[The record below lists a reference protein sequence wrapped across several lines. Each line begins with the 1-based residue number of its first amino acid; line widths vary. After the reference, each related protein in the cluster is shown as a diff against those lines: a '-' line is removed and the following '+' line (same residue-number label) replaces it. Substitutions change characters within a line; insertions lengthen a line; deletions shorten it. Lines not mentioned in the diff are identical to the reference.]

1 MKEPCYLTSKI
12 LELFLHLPP
21 VKILH
26 EMIQKIVYNTLRHR
40 FVLIIRENT
49 IIQALADLKY
59 QRSVSFIL
67 LAHDDQH

>member
-1 MKEPCYLTSKI
+1 
-12 LELFLHLPP
+12 
-21 VKILH
+21 
-26 EMIQKIVYNTLRHR
+26 MIQKIVYNTLRRR